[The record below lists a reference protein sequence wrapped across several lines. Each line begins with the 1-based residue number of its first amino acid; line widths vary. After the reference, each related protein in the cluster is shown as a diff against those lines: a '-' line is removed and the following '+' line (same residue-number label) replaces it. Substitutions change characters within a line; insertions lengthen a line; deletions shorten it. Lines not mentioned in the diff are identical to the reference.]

1 MLAEYYEQIEVLVTN
16 ITLGI
21 LFLLIGLAI
30 RDVLKRSSVPKFG
43 RVIVWMVLFL
53 GCFGFIATTN
63 DGWIYCDAV
72 CLVIWKHELS
82 LRPQN
87 G

>member
-30 RDVLKRSSVPKFG
+30 RDVLNRSSVPKFG
-43 RVIVWMVLFL
+43 CIIVWMVLFL
-53 GCFGFIATTN
+53 GCFGFIAK
-63 DGWIYCDAV
+63 GIIQ
-72 CLVIWKHELS
+72 VIWEV
-82 LRPQN
+82 
-87 G
+87 GV

>member
-30 RDVLKRSSVPKFG
+30 RDVLNRSSVPKFG
-43 RVIVWMVLFL
+43 RIIVWMVLFL
-53 GCFGFIATTN
+53 GCFGFIAK
-63 DGWIYCDAV
+63 GIIQVVWEV
-72 CLVIWKHELS
+72 GV
-82 LRPQN
+82 
-87 G
+87 

>member
-30 RDVLKRSSVPKFG
+30 RDVLNRSSVPKFG
-43 RVIVWMVLFL
+43 RIIVWMVLFL
-53 GCFGFIATTN
+53 GCFGFIAK
-63 DGWIYCDAV
+63 GIIQ
-72 CLVIWKHELS
+72 VIWEV
-82 LRPQN
+82 
-87 G
+87 GV

>member
-30 RDVLKRSSVPKFG
+30 RDVLNRSSVPKFG
-43 RVIVWMVLFL
+43 RIIVWMVLFL
-53 GCFGFIATTN
+53 GCFGFIAK
-63 DGWIYCDAV
+63 GIIQ
-72 CLVIWKHELS
+72 VIWE
-82 LRPQN
+82 
-87 G
+87 GGV

>member
-53 GCFGFIATTN
+53 GCFGFIAK
-63 DGWIYCDAV
+63 GIIQVVWEV
-72 CLVIWKHELS
+72 GV
-82 LRPQN
+82 
-87 G
+87 